1 MDNTATTTE
10 QQRSNSNN
18 EVLLLS
24 LEDNKYA
31 NLDESQ
37 LEEFA
42 KIASPKVSNIHTTK
56 SCNLCVFVHMI
67 CTFSLHL
74 ISVLLFYTNFCCIII
89 YLYYIFI

>member
-1 MDNTATTTE
+1 MDNNTATTE
-10 QQRSNSNN
+10 QRSNSNN

-42 KIASPKVSNIHTTK
+42 KIASPKVSNNITE
-56 SCNLCVFVHMI
+56 
-67 CTFSLHL
+67 
-74 ISVLLFYTNFCCIII
+74 
-89 YLYYIFI
+89 

>member
-1 MDNTATTTE
+1 MDNNTATTE

-42 KIASPKVSNIHTTK
+42 KIASPKVSNIHTIVE
-56 SCNLCVFVHMI
+56 LQLYV
-67 CTFSLHL
+67 
-74 ISVLLFYTNFCCIII
+74 CIR
-89 YLYYIFI
+89 YALSH

>member
-1 MDNTATTTE
+1 MDNNTNTASTTE

-42 KIASPKVSNIHTTK
+42 KIASPKVSNNISQSRVAAT
-56 SCNLCVFVHMI
+56 LCVHMI
-67 CTFSLHL
+67 CT
-74 ISVLLFYTNFCCIII
+74 LL
-89 YLYYIFI
+89 YLYP

>member
-1 MDNTATTTE
+1 MDNNTNTASTTE
-10 QQRSNSNN
+10 QQRNNS

-42 KIASPKVSNIHTTK
+42 KIASPKVSNNFK
-56 SCNLCVFVHMI
+56 SCNFMCA
-67 CTFSLHL
+67 
-74 ISVLLFYTNFCCIII
+74 
-89 YLYYIFI
+89 

>member
-1 MDNTATTTE
+1 MDNNTNTASTTE
-10 QQRSNSNN
+10 QQRNNS

-42 KIASPKVSNIHTTK
+42 KIASPKVSKYITELQPYVCSYDMH
-56 SCNLCVFVHMI
+56 F
-67 CTFSLHL
+67 L
-74 ISVLLFYTNFCCIII
+74 II
-89 YLYYIFI
+89 

>member
-1 MDNTATTTE
+1 MDNNTNTASTTE
-10 QQRSNSNN
+10 QQRHNS

-42 KIASPKVSNIHTTK
+42 KIASPKVSNNIP
-56 SCNLCVFVHMI
+56 
-67 CTFSLHL
+67 
-74 ISVLLFYTNFCCIII
+74 
-89 YLYYIFI
+89 

>member
-1 MDNTATTTE
+1 MDNNTASTTE
-10 QQRSNSNN
+10 QQQQQRGNS

-42 KIASPKVSNIHTTK
+42 KIASPKVSNNILSK
-56 SCNLCVFVHMI
+56 VAMYV
-67 CTFSLHL
+67 
-74 ISVLLFYTNFCCIII
+74 CIR
-89 YLYYIFI
+89 YAL